1 MLPRRHL
8 RCYCSRMYQITFD
21 STDKSLMI
29 ELCDGMTL
37 DLQIVPAGIGNRE
50 EGESDALTEE
60 LMPDELLTEESADA
74 SSEAETVTEAREPE
88 QEKDSSENS
97 EEQDFFESDEMV
109 IE

>member
-8 RCYCSRMYQITFD
+8 RCYCNRMYQITFD

-37 DLQIVPAGIGNRE
+37 DLQIVPTHENGD
-50 EGESDALTEE
+50 GESKALTEE

-74 SSEAETVTEAREPE
+74 SSETETVTEEETRETE
-88 QEKDSSENS
+88 QESSENVA